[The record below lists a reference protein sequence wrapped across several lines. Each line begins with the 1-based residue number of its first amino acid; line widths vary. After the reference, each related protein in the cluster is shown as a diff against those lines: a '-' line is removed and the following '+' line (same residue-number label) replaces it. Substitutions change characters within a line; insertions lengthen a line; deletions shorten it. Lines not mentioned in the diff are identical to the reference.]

1 LLKYVAEIGKPMMV
15 STGGATME
23 DVERAHD
30 AIVPINS
37 QLCIMQCTSSYP
49 AAADELNLKVIET
62 YRERFGDI
70 VVGLSD
76 HQNGIAMAMLAFML
90 GARMIEKHFT
100 INRAWKGTDQAF
112 SLEPAGMG
120 RLVRDLQRARVALG
134 DGVKQMFPD
143 EKEPLHKMRK
153 KLVAAKDVP
162 TGQILSREDLTIKAP
177 GDGLAPY
184 YLDEVIGM
192 TATRPLAVDDDI
204 KLEYL
209 RK

>member
-1 LLKYVAEIGKPMMV
+1 MV
-15 STGGATME
+15 
-23 DVERAHD
+23 
-30 AIVPINS
+30 
-37 QLCIMQCTSSYP
+37 
-49 AAADELNLKVIET
+49 
-62 YRERFGDI
+62 
-70 VVGLSD
+70 
-76 HQNGIAMAMLAFML
+76 
-90 GARMIEKHFT
+90 EKHFT

-143 EKEPLHKMRK
+143 EKEPLYKMRK

-162 TGQILSREDLTIKAP
+162 TWHVLTREDLTIKAP

-184 YLDEVIGM
+184 YRDEVIGM
-192 TATRPLAVDDDI
+192 TATRPLAVEDDI